1 MTSGSASSATYQLR
15 TTYCLL
21 PAAYYSLLTTHYLQG
36 ATRAASRLAAVQFTD
51 DSAHHSAV
59 PFVVPPDRVRLV
71 ACAASAAE
79 FAAAMAALA
88 LDGALAACRDGD
100 GCRGGTLATCR
111 GTLALDAEWRPD
123 VGASCHLPSLVQAA
137 TPCTFLLCTIAT
149 LCALSTMRALPVCL
163 GCSPLQPAS
172 RWSAQRSATGS
183 R

>member
-1 MTSGSASSATYQLR
+1 MLAQGALPCASPHKAHKAPPGSSGISVVTCLQQLASSATYCLPL
-15 TTYCLL
+15 TAYCLL
-21 PAAYYSLLTTHYLQG
+21 LTPHYSLTQG

-51 DSAHHSAV
+51 DSAHHRVV

-71 ACAASAAE
+71 ACAAGASE

-137 TPCTFLLCTIAT
+137 TLCT
-149 LCALSTMRALPVCL
+149 LSTV
-163 GCSPLQPAS
+163 PL
-172 RWSAQRSATGS
+172 
-183 R
+183 